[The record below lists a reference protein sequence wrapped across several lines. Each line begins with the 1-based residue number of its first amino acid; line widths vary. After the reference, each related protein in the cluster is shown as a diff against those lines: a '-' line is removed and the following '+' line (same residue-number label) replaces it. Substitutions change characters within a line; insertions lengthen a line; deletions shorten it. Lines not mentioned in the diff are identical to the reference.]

1 MFAIKKH
8 FLLTQKGSI
17 MTTFAIFIFVV
28 LIGVILYFMFMNF
41 SYSSKLESGGED
53 SAFNKKL
60 TSIFNSLLGDK
71 KDVLPSTSNNTRRKK
86 TLSCMSV
93 GVVSSSYDSKKG
105 LILSLNTDFEDETA
119 TLVINIADSKGI
131 EINDEI
137 PLIFE
142 NKNYSLN
149 TSLLSNSSRYKNLT
163 KPLDVQL
170 NIDGCREYSFVT
182 IK

>member
-1 MFAIKKH
+1 
-8 FLLTQKGSI
+8 

-28 LIGVILYFMFMNF
+28 LIGGILYFMFMNF
-41 SYSSKLESGGED
+41 SNSSLESGGED

-60 TSIFNSLLGDK
+60 TDIFNFLLGDK
-71 KDVLPSTSNNTRRKK
+71 KDGLPSVSNNVRRRK

-93 GVVSSSYDSKKG
+93 TVKSSSYDSKKG
-105 LILSLNTDFEDETA
+105 LILSLNTDFENETA

-131 EINDEI
+131 EITDKT

-142 NKNYSLN
+142 NKNSNLN
-149 TSLLSNSSRYKNLT
+149 TSLLSNSYRYKNLT
-163 KPLDVQL
+163 KPLDIKL

>member
-1 MFAIKKH
+1 
-8 FLLTQKGSI
+8 

-28 LIGVILYFMFMNF
+28 LISVILYFMFMNF

-53 SAFNKKL
+53 STFNKKL
-60 TSIFNSLLGDK
+60 TSIFNSLLGDN
-71 KDVLPSTSNNTRRKK
+71 KDVLPSTSTNIKRKK
-86 TLSCMSV
+86 TLNCMSV
-93 GVVSSSYDSKKG
+93 EIISSSYDSKKG
-105 LILSLNTDFEDETA
+105 LILSLNTDFENETA

-131 EINDEI
+131 EITDKT

-142 NKNYSLN
+142 NKNSNLN
-149 TSLLSNSSRYKNLT
+149 TSLLSNSYRYKNLT
-163 KPLDVQL
+163 KPLDIKL